1 MGASSADLSE
11 GSGGGLASDP
21 LRQDLSVSPRAG
33 RGSRR
38 PVLGGLSP
46 QLGSHSSAYRPG
58 KRNHVETVCV
68 RDHDSAG
75 SGPAWGGRRHG
86 PRKSQGTR
94 VRREPDE
101 PGDLR
106 GAPTAPE
113 TLANTRAGGGH
124 QSRGGG
130 RWGPVLASRAH
141 GQVEGGLNARAA
153 SKASPHGAWGGQG
166 ARRWLRVRAA
176 GHQPGADAAAQTA
189 RGRKSRW
196 EGRAGRRPP
205 SGPFQRPRALGRT
218 LTPLSAGR
226 ARARTSHPPS
236 VDVRCSHVTRGGLG
250 PPRPD
255 FTGHSQRR
263 PSTTFL
269 KNKKK

>member
-1 MGASSADLSE
+1 M
-11 GSGGGLASDP
+11 
-21 LRQDLSVSPRAG
+21 
-33 RGSRR
+33 
-38 PVLGGLSP
+38 LGGLSP

-130 RWGPVLASRAH
+130 RWGPVLASRTH

-176 GHQPGADAAAQTA
+176 GHHPGADAAAQTA
-189 RGRKSRW
+189 KGRKSRW

-218 LTPLSAGR
+218 LTPLGAGR
-226 ARARTSHPPS
+226 ARARTLHPPS